1 MSLQNVANA
10 ARAHLGRFT
19 HSPGRV
25 KENIGIK
32 ASALDGT
39 YLAEFQLSELEAQ
52 APKPIDT
59 LRDDCLAFVSGL
71 KTKASADL
79 RKRIAT
85 R

>member
-1 MSLQNVANA
+1 MSLQNVAHA
-10 ARAHLGRFT
+10 ARAHLGRF
-19 HSPGRV
+19 SPGRV

-32 ASALDGT
+32 ASAPDGT
-39 YLAEFQLSELEAQ
+39 YLADFQLSELELQ
-52 APKPIDT
+52 AVKPIDT
-59 LRDDCLAFVSGL
+59 LRDDCLAFVAGL

>member
-10 ARAHLGRFT
+10 ARAHLGLFKN
-19 HSPGRV
+19 SPGRV

-32 ASALDGT
+32 ASAPDGT
-39 YLAEFQLSELEAQ
+39 YLADFQLSDLEAQ
-52 APKPIDT
+52 AAKPIDT
-59 LRDDCLAFVSGL
+59 LRDDCLAFVAGL

-79 RKRIAT
+79 RKRIST